1 MVAAP
6 PLIEK
11 LKGSPTSWVL
21 FAAACLQTF
30 NCALGVWLTKVTTVS
45 VPPAGARKTAVP
57 VLVSIDTFLPV
68 GERVID
74 YRHYIPEL
82 AKKPQALRQVA
93 SELIAETVQTRGWLI
108 FYSHDV
114 AEQPSRFGISPH
126 LLELAACT
134 ARRAGCLLTNIA
146 DGVNLIGGTASEE
159 RLDAVSS

>member
-74 YRHYIPEL
+74 WTTVVP
-82 AKKPQALRQVA
+82 VA
-93 SELIAETVQTRGWLI
+93 ASATVTWPPATLNGPL
-108 FYSHDV
+108 HCP
-114 AEQPSRFGISPH
+114 PS
-126 LLELAACT
+126 T
-134 ARRAGCLLTNIA
+134 LTLPPA
-146 DGVNLIGGTASEE
+146 PVLS
-159 RLDAVSS
+159 V